1 MLFYESERSDQH
13 NYLYCQRDH
22 NFNFPAHL
30 HHSFEF
36 LCVQSG
42 TLACT
47 LETEQYEVHPGEA
60 LLVLPDQIHSYR
72 TIGESQSVL
81 WVFSTDW
88 VPEFISQLG
97 QREFITPV
105 FRMEAAPL
113 MELLWPGGNRC
124 KQLAGLYLICG
135 AALEQCFLQPRPVPD
150 VDAHLSSKIIDYV
163 QKNYT
168 HTLTLE
174 QMARDLGY
182 NYTYLSAYFNHSL
195 HTGFQGFI
203 NQYRISH
210 AASPRSLAPRTV
222 MRSAAPLPAP
232 TKCTIVQPSLICCN
246 NVCACVVWHRRPY
259 SFEKT
264 IAPAVISPHLC
275 PRFSSMREA
284 RRVSVC
290 AYKPSS
296 FKMRRQS
303 SHMTQARSSRTFS
316 ARSPSAAAWAAS
328 SSMRQSPKR
337 ECVFHIP
344 PASFTSLPMCPT
356 SSAPRKPSARQCS
369 SASPM
374 KLLVKTAVRGSR
386 PMDARMKS
394 AP

>member
-22 NFNFPAHL
+22 NVNFPAHL

-124 KQLAGLYLICG
+124 KQLAGLYLIGG
-135 AALEQCFLQPRPVPD
+135 AADIITPIFQPTSTTACTPAFRV
-150 VDAHLSSKIIDYV
+150 LSTS
-163 QKNYT
+163 T
-168 HTLTLE
+168 
-174 QMARDLGY
+174 A
-182 NYTYLSAYFNHSL
+182 SA
-195 HTGFQGFI
+195 TPP
-203 NQYRISH
+203 RCCR
-210 AASPRSLAPRTV
+210 AAACPSPRWPN
-222 MRSAAPLPAP
+222 SAALA
-232 TKCTIVQPSLICCN
+232 
-246 NVCACVVWHRRPY
+246 
-259 SFEKT
+259 
-264 IAPAVISPHLC
+264 
-275 PRFSSMREA
+275 
-284 RRVSVC
+284 
-290 AYKPSS
+290 
-296 FKMRRQS
+296 
-303 SHMTQARSSRTFS
+303 
-316 ARSPSAAAWAAS
+316 PSAALTA
-328 SSMRQSPKR
+328 
-337 ECVFHIP
+337 
-344 PASFTSLPMCPT
+344 
-356 SSAPRKPSARQCS
+356 CS
-369 SASPM
+369 
-374 KLLVKTAVRGSR
+374 
-386 PMDARMKS
+386 
-394 AP
+394 

>member
-113 MELLWPGGNRC
+113 MEL
-124 KQLAGLYLICG
+124 QAAGRALPDLRYSVGTVLFAAAPRAGCG
-135 AALEQCFLQPRPVPD
+135 CPPFLQNYRLCAKELHPHPD
-150 VDAHLSSKIIDYV
+150 AGTDG
-163 QKNYT
+163 T
-168 HTLTLE
+168 
-174 QMARDLGY
+174 
-182 NYTYLSAYFNHSL
+182 
-195 HTGFQGFI
+195 
-203 NQYRISH
+203 
-210 AASPRSLAPRTV
+210 RSW
-222 MRSAAPLPAP
+222 
-232 TKCTIVQPSLICCN
+232 I
-246 NVCACVVWHRRPY
+246 
-259 SFEKT
+259 
-264 IAPAVISPHLC
+264 
-275 PRFSSMREA
+275 
-284 RRVSVC
+284 
-290 AYKPSS
+290 
-296 FKMRRQS
+296 
-303 SHMTQARSSRTFS
+303 
-316 ARSPSAAAWAAS
+316 
-328 SSMRQSPKR
+328 
-337 ECVFHIP
+337 
-344 PASFTSLPMCPT
+344 
-356 SSAPRKPSARQCS
+356 
-369 SASPM
+369 
-374 KLLVKTAVRGSR
+374 
-386 PMDARMKS
+386 
-394 AP
+394 

>member
-81 WVFSTDW
+81 WVFSNDW

-135 AALEQCFLQPRPVPD
+135 TAAAPRAGCGCPPFLQNYRLCAKELHPHPD
-150 VDAHLSSKIIDYV
+150 AGTDG
-163 QKNYT
+163 T
-168 HTLTLE
+168 
-174 QMARDLGY
+174 
-182 NYTYLSAYFNHSL
+182 
-195 HTGFQGFI
+195 
-203 NQYRISH
+203 
-210 AASPRSLAPRTV
+210 RSW
-222 MRSAAPLPAP
+222 
-232 TKCTIVQPSLICCN
+232 I
-246 NVCACVVWHRRPY
+246 
-259 SFEKT
+259 
-264 IAPAVISPHLC
+264 
-275 PRFSSMREA
+275 
-284 RRVSVC
+284 
-290 AYKPSS
+290 
-296 FKMRRQS
+296 
-303 SHMTQARSSRTFS
+303 
-316 ARSPSAAAWAAS
+316 
-328 SSMRQSPKR
+328 
-337 ECVFHIP
+337 
-344 PASFTSLPMCPT
+344 
-356 SSAPRKPSARQCS
+356 
-369 SASPM
+369 
-374 KLLVKTAVRGSR
+374 
-386 PMDARMKS
+386 
-394 AP
+394 

>member
-113 MELLWPGGNRC
+113 MELL
-124 KQLAGLYLICG
+124 
-135 AALEQCFLQPRPVPD
+135 
-150 VDAHLSSKIIDYV
+150 
-163 QKNYT
+163 
-168 HTLTLE
+168 
-174 QMARDLGY
+174 
-182 NYTYLSAYFNHSL
+182 
-195 HTGFQGFI
+195 
-203 NQYRISH
+203 
-210 AASPRSLAPRTV
+210 
-222 MRSAAPLPAP
+222 
-232 TKCTIVQPSLICCN
+232 
-246 NVCACVVWHRRPY
+246 
-259 SFEKT
+259 
-264 IAPAVISPHLC
+264 
-275 PRFSSMREA
+275 
-284 RRVSVC
+284 
-290 AYKPSS
+290 
-296 FKMRRQS
+296 
-303 SHMTQARSSRTFS
+303 
-316 ARSPSAAAWAAS
+316 
-328 SSMRQSPKR
+328 
-337 ECVFHIP
+337 
-344 PASFTSLPMCPT
+344 
-356 SSAPRKPSARQCS
+356 
-369 SASPM
+369 
-374 KLLVKTAVRGSR
+374 
-386 PMDARMKS
+386 
-394 AP
+394 

>member
-81 WVFSTDW
+81 WVFSNDW

-135 AALEQCFLQPRPVPD
+135 TAVGSTDQLD
-150 VDAHLSSKIIDYV
+150 SILSNASIFGSD
-163 QKNYT
+163 
-168 HTLTLE
+168 LTKTVL
-174 QMARDLGY
+174 ADKVK
-182 NYTYLSAYFNHSL
+182 AYFK
-195 HTGFQGFI
+195 
-203 NQYRISH
+203 
-210 AASPRSLAPRTV
+210 A
-222 MRSAAPLPAP
+222 
-232 TKCTIVQPSLICCN
+232 
-246 NVCACVVWHRRPY
+246 
-259 SFEKT
+259 E
-264 IAPAVISPHLC
+264 IAGPG
-275 PRFSSMREA
+275 
-284 RRVSVC
+284 
-290 AYKPSS
+290 
-296 FKMRRQS
+296 
-303 SHMTQARSSRTFS
+303 
-316 ARSPSAAAWAAS
+316 
-328 SSMRQSPKR
+328 
-337 ECVFHIP
+337 
-344 PASFTSLPMCPT
+344 
-356 SSAPRKPSARQCS
+356 
-369 SASPM
+369 
-374 KLLVKTAVRGSR
+374 AVRKTLHE
-386 PMDARMKS
+386 AVN
-394 AP
+394 A

>member
-22 NFNFPAHL
+22 NFNFPEHL

-72 TIGESQSVL
+72 TIAESQSVL

-150 VDAHLSSKIIDYV
+150 VDAHLSSKIMC
-163 QKNYT
+163 K
-168 HTLTLE
+168 
-174 QMARDLGY
+174 
-182 NYTYLSAYFNHSL
+182 
-195 HTGFQGFI
+195 
-203 NQYRISH
+203 RI
-210 AASPRSLAPRTV
+210 T
-222 MRSAAPLPAP
+222 P
-232 TKCTIVQPSLICCN
+232 TP
-246 NVCACVVWHRRPY
+246 
-259 SFEKT
+259 
-264 IAPAVISPHLC
+264 
-275 PRFSSMREA
+275 
-284 RRVSVC
+284 
-290 AYKPSS
+290 
-296 FKMRRQS
+296 
-303 SHMTQARSSRTFS
+303 
-316 ARSPSAAAWAAS
+316 
-328 SSMRQSPKR
+328 
-337 ECVFHIP
+337 
-344 PASFTSLPMCPT
+344 
-356 SSAPRKPSARQCS
+356 
-369 SASPM
+369 
-374 KLLVKTAVRGSR
+374 
-386 PMDARMKS
+386 
-394 AP
+394 

>member
-113 MELLWPGGNRC
+113 MELLAAVAARPEQLHQGRSFHAEHRGDKLPLAQLRNKFWHPGG
-124 KQLAGLYLICG
+124 
-135 AALEQCFLQPRPVPD
+135 
-150 VDAHLSSKIIDYV
+150 
-163 QKNYT
+163 
-168 HTLTLE
+168 
-174 QMARDLGY
+174 
-182 NYTYLSAYFNHSL
+182 
-195 HTGFQGFI
+195 
-203 NQYRISH
+203 
-210 AASPRSLAPRTV
+210 
-222 MRSAAPLPAP
+222 
-232 TKCTIVQPSLICCN
+232 
-246 NVCACVVWHRRPY
+246 
-259 SFEKT
+259 
-264 IAPAVISPHLC
+264 
-275 PRFSSMREA
+275 
-284 RRVSVC
+284 
-290 AYKPSS
+290 
-296 FKMRRQS
+296 
-303 SHMTQARSSRTFS
+303 
-316 ARSPSAAAWAAS
+316 
-328 SSMRQSPKR
+328 
-337 ECVFHIP
+337 
-344 PASFTSLPMCPT
+344 
-356 SSAPRKPSARQCS
+356 RKHP
-369 SASPM
+369 
-374 KLLVKTAVRGSR
+374 
-386 PMDARMKS
+386 
-394 AP
+394 

>member
-174 QMARDLGY
+174 QMARDLDII
-182 NYTYLSAYFNHSL
+182 TPIFQPTSTTACTPAFRVLSTSTASA
-195 HTGFQGFI
+195 TPP
-203 NQYRISH
+203 RCCR
-210 AASPRSLAPRTV
+210 AAACPSPRWPN
-222 MRSAAPLPAP
+222 SAALA
-232 TKCTIVQPSLICCN
+232 
-246 NVCACVVWHRRPY
+246 
-259 SFEKT
+259 
-264 IAPAVISPHLC
+264 
-275 PRFSSMREA
+275 
-284 RRVSVC
+284 
-290 AYKPSS
+290 
-296 FKMRRQS
+296 
-303 SHMTQARSSRTFS
+303 
-316 ARSPSAAAWAAS
+316 PSAALTA
-328 SSMRQSPKR
+328 
-337 ECVFHIP
+337 
-344 PASFTSLPMCPT
+344 
-356 SSAPRKPSARQCS
+356 CS
-369 SASPM
+369 
-374 KLLVKTAVRGSR
+374 
-386 PMDARMKS
+386 
-394 AP
+394 

>member
-47 LETEQYEVHPGEA
+47 LETEQYEVNPGEA

-113 MELLWPGGNRC
+113 MELLWPGGSRC

-135 AALEQCFLQPRPVPD
+135 TALEQCFLQPR
-150 VDAHLSSKIIDYV
+150 
-163 QKNYT
+163 
-168 HTLTLE
+168 

-210 AASPRSLAPRTV
+210 AAALLQGSSLPITQVAEQCGFGTIRSFNRVFL
-222 MRSAAPLPAP
+222 
-232 TKCTIVQPSLICCN
+232 K
-246 NVCACVVWHRRPY
+246 
-259 SFEKT
+259 EKG
-264 IAPAVISPHLC
+264 
-275 PRFSSMREA
+275 
-284 RRVSVC
+284 
-290 AYKPSS
+290 
-296 FKMRRQS
+296 
-303 SHMTQARSSRTFS
+303 MT
-316 ARSPSAAAWAAS
+316 PSA
-328 SSMRQSPKR
+328 
-337 ECVFHIP
+337 F
-344 PASFTSLPMCPT
+344 
-356 SSAPRKPSARQCS
+356 RKQNV
-369 SASPM
+369 
-374 KLLVKTAVRGSR
+374 L
-386 PMDARMKS
+386 
-394 AP
+394 

>member
-47 LETEQYEVHPGEA
+47 LE
-60 LLVLPDQIHSYR
+60 
-72 TIGESQSVL
+72 

-135 AALEQCFLQPRPVPD
+135 TALEQCFLQPRPVPD

-210 AASPRSLAPRTV
+210 AAALLQGSSLPITQVAEQCGFGTIRSFNSVFL
-222 MRSAAPLPAP
+222 
-232 TKCTIVQPSLICCN
+232 K
-246 NVCACVVWHRRPY
+246 
-259 SFEKT
+259 EKG
-264 IAPAVISPHLC
+264 
-275 PRFSSMREA
+275 
-284 RRVSVC
+284 
-290 AYKPSS
+290 
-296 FKMRRQS
+296 
-303 SHMTQARSSRTFS
+303 MT
-316 ARSPSAAAWAAS
+316 PSA
-328 SSMRQSPKR
+328 
-337 ECVFHIP
+337 F
-344 PASFTSLPMCPT
+344 
-356 SSAPRKPSARQCS
+356 RKQNV
-369 SASPM
+369 
-374 KLLVKTAVRGSR
+374 L
-386 PMDARMKS
+386 
-394 AP
+394 